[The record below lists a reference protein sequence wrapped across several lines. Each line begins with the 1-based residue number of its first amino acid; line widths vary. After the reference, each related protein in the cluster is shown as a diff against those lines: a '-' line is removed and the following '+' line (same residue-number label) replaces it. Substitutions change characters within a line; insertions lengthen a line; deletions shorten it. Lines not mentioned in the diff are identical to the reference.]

1 MLSQGALSK
10 VSDMPTSNDNE
21 KVNSKPGLNKEKQRK
36 RRKAL
41 SDSNWTRTHDHLV
54 HNEHSN
60 IWPVWLNGWVFVYE
74 LSGCGFESSCC
85 HLNF

>member
-1 MLSQGALSK
+1 MMLSQGALSK

-41 SDSNWTRTHDHLV
+41 SDSN
-54 HNEHSN
+54 
-60 IWPVWLNGWVFVYE
+60 
-74 LSGCGFESSCC
+74 
-85 HLNF
+85 